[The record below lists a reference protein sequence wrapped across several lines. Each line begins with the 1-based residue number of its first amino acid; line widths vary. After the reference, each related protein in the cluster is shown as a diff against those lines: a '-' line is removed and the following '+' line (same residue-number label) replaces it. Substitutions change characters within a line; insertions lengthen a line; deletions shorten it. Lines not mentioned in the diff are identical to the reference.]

1 MTSPADHRIVGIF
14 FLGGLPGSQ
23 GEVLY
28 ELLRGM
34 GGQKVSSSP
43 MASSNSWMNA
53 PPPPPTPS
61 TLSLSPHTTASSTL
75 HVALVVVLCVAA
87 LAGAL
92 LFSIVLH
99 IVYTK
104 WLKPRIFA
112 RAAPPPPSQEVV
124 VQMPPFSRGLA
135 SVKKLIGR

>member
-1 MTSPADHRIVGIF
+1 
-14 FLGGLPGSQ
+14 
-23 GEVLY
+23 
-28 ELLRGM
+28 
-34 GGQKVSSSP
+34 

>member
-1 MTSPADHRIVGIF
+1 MTRVKCFMSF
-14 FLGGLPGSQ
+14 FEEW
-23 GEVLY
+23 EVRKIN
-28 ELLRGM
+28 RGNI
-34 GGQKVSSSP
+34 KYTSSCFATLSSSP